1 MIIINLADI
10 VQRYDTRPILD
21 GLSWE
26 IHSGQK
32 IGLVGAN
39 GVGKSTLLRLI
50 AGELAPDR
58 GSIFRLKGL
67 RIGYLAQEPV
77 LDPTRTVWDEALSA
91 DAVLLAVEQRLH
103 ALEASL
109 ADPAVYGDEARLQR
123 ALTALAQSQAEFE
136 RLDGYRHES
145 RAREVLLSL
154 GFDELEFTLPVSAL
168 SGGQKK
174 MLGLAKLLATSCDLL
189 LLDEPDNHLDLAGKA
204 HLEHFVGTF
213 AGTVV
218 VVSHDRYLLDEMVT
232 TIAEVEE
239 GRLSTYPGNY
249 TAYATERQ
257 LRLLRQQQLYQAQQK
272 EIARIEAAIA
282 RFEYWAS
289 IVVNERHIRQ
299 AHSRRKML
307 ERMDKIEKPILER
320 RQMSLEL
327 EGWRGSHKVLEI
339 ADLSKRFENAATSRW
354 VLQGLNLLLWHGER
368 VGLLGANGAGKSV
381 LLRCIL
387 GMEEP
392 SSGII
397 KIGPSIRVGYYAQS
411 HETLSPEMT
420 LLDEIRR
427 AKPLSEGQA
436 VSFLGRFLFPYRM
449 VRQRV
454 ADLSG
459 GERSRLQLAKLM
471 LADVNFLLL
480 DEPTNNL
487 DIPSC
492 EVMEDALDEFEGTM
506 LAISHDRY
514 FLDRTV
520 DRIVELD
527 GGALVE
533 YPGDYTYYCR
543 EKERL
548 SRPDSR
554 RAESSAR
561 QCSIR

>member
-26 IHSGQK
+26 INSGQK

-39 GVGKSTLLRLI
+39 GVGKSTVLRLI
-50 AGELAPDR
+50 AGEIAPDR

-77 LDPTRTVWDEALSA
+77 LDSTRTVWDEALGA

-109 ADPAVYGDEARLQR
+109 ADPAVYGEEARLQR
-123 ALTALAQSQAEFE
+123 ALAALAQAQAEFE

-154 GFDELEFTLPVSAL
+154 GFDELDFTLPVSAL

-204 HLEHFVGTF
+204 HLERFVGTF

-239 GRLSTYPGNY
+239 GRLTTYSGNY

-299 AHSRRKML
+299 ARSRRKML
-307 ERMDKIEKPILER
+307 ERMDKIDKPILER

-339 ADLSKRFENAATSRW
+339 ADLSKRFENATSSRW

-392 SSGII
+392 TSGII

-420 LLDEIRR
+420 LLDEVRR

-527 GGALVE
+527 GGALAE

-543 EKERL
+543 EKARL
-548 SRPDSR
+548 STPDGR

-561 QCSIR
+561 QYRIR